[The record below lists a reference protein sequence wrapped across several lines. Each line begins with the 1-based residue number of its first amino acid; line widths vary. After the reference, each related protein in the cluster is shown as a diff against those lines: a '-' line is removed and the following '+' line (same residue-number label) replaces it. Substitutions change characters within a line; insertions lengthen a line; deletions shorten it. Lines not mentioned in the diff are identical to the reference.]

1 MCLTWSTFSIYTDS
15 PFIFVSFHQVEVVLN
30 LLTSADPFADTG
42 DDDSQPTN
50 YIHIRIQQ
58 RNGRKTLTTVQGL
71 PSEYDSKRILKVL
84 KKDFGCNG
92 NVVKDEELGDVI
104 QLQGDQR
111 AKVLEFLTTQLGL
124 KKKNIKV
131 HGF

>member
-1 MCLTWSTFSIYTDS
+1 M
-15 PFIFVSFHQVEVVLN
+15 
-30 LLTSADPFADTG
+30 
-42 DDDSQPTN
+42 
-50 YIHIRIQQ
+50 
-58 RNGRKTLTTVQGL
+58 

-124 KKKNIKV
+124 KKKTIKV